1 MGMAGAPPAQYGRE
15 EMGGDSTS
23 FHAAL
28 GIKNYT
34 HHLSL
39 GWLLPEG
46 CLIMEE
52 KEANH
57 PFGLLDQDCG
67 RPTFSGPH

>member
-15 EMGGDSTS
+15 EMGGDPTS

-28 GIKNYT
+28 RTKNYT

-39 GWLLPEG
+39 GWLLLEG
-46 CLIMEE
+46 CLIMKE

-57 PFGLLDQDCG
+57 PFNLLDQDRG
-67 RPTFSGPH
+67 HPILSGPH